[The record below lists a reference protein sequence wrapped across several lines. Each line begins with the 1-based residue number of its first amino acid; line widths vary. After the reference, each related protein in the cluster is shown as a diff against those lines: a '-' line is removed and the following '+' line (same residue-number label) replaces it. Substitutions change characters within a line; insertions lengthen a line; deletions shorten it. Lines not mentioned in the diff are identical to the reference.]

1 MSTHVDELV
10 FAPKRHFDRP
20 EDVLE
25 DQKLSNGDK
34 RRILESWKQDSQRLA
49 ESTAENM
56 TGGEETDLRDV
67 SRVLVEL
74 KAMTVP
80 PEAIQAAQAKRVVS
94 GMTFGALIGAGVG
107 LVATAATA
115 ASMARVAQSTVAD
128 LIIGG
133 ATSALRKPR
142 N

>member
-1 MSTHVDELV
+1 MLR
-10 FAPKRHFDRP
+10 APRK
-20 EDVLE
+20 
-25 DQKLSNGDK
+25 
-34 RRILESWKQDSQRLA
+34 
-49 ESTAENM
+49 
-56 TGGEETDLRDV
+56 
-67 SRVLVEL
+67 L
-74 KAMTVP
+74 KAMTVA

-115 ASMARVAQSTVAD
+115 ASMARVAQSTVAG